1 MNNQHSS
8 ELFVFLSQF
17 KNGFWLFGI
26 PCWLFGI
33 ADRIIASF
41 SNGYLSAV
49 ELLQL
54 FTASFFF
61 VSWLS
66 LKPAQ
71 APPTFDI
78 NND

>member
-1 MNNQHSS
+1 VNNQLSS
-8 ELFVFLSQF
+8 ELFVFLAKL
-17 KNGFWLFGI
+17 KNGVWLLGIPFWLFG
-26 PCWLFGI
+26 L

-49 ELLQL
+49 ELVQL
-54 FTASFFF
+54 FTASFFL

-71 APPTFDI
+71 AAPTFDI
-78 NND
+78 ND